1 MLEGYIEPLEQKPP
15 IGLAALRQKIQRK
28 DSKPSEPSRRPTQ
41 SRPPALE
48 IGFHGDQY
56 LLSMVDRLMV
66 DVESFIETG
75 ANVGTTARYMAQTYP
90 NVDVYSC
97 EPNLDAF
104 QMSLKTVAGCKNV
117 HMYYMQSPEFFYYL
131 QDNAPE
137 LKLSR
142 KMYWLDAHDYGF
154 RWPLYDELRFITSEF
169 STAIILIDDAQ
180 IPGQPQFKY
189 SSYEDQVCN
198 TDYIV
203 AALTPGKTY
212 KICYPIYTERTSP
225 HHPLTGVI
233 TVSFGELAD
242 RVGEGIEHFTVQ
254 TYSG

>member
-1 MLEGYIEPLEQKPP
+1 
-15 IGLAALRQKIQRK
+15 
-28 DSKPSEPSRRPTQ
+28 
-41 SRPPALE
+41 
-48 IGFHGDQY
+48 
-56 LLSMVDRLMV
+56 
-66 DVESFIETG
+66 
-75 ANVGTTARYMAQTYP
+75 
-90 NVDVYSC
+90 
-97 EPNLDAF
+97 
-104 QMSLKTVAGCKNV
+104 
-117 HMYYMQSPEFFYYL
+117 
-131 QDNAPE
+131 
-137 LKLSR
+137 
-142 KMYWLDAHDYGF
+142 MYWLDAHDYGF